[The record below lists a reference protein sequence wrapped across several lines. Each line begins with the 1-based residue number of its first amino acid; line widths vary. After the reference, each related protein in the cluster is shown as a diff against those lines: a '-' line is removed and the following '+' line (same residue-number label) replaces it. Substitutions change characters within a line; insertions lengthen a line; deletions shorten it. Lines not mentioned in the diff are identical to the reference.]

1 MIDVDAFIER
11 ERCGNY
17 DCWAFVCDVW
27 AQSFQEDLSHFT
39 AKGKLEYGVLR
50 RFKLVDSNTD
60 PSIVIFRR
68 AFRVPHA
75 GVWYNGRV
83 LHLGEQRAQ
92 YQPLHLVGRQFQ
104 RVEFYA

>member
-1 MIDVDAFIER
+1 MIDVDAFMER
-11 ERCGNY
+11 ERAGAY

-27 AQSFQEDLSHFT
+27 AQSFGEDLSRFT
-39 AKGKLEYGVLR
+39 ASGKLARDALR
-50 RFKLVDSNTD
+50 RFKIVDSNTD
-60 PSIVIFRR
+60 PAIVIFRR
-68 AFRVPHA
+68 YFRIPHA